1 LACPIEHIR
10 LIMSSLVKEPK
21 WSSCRVVPQK
31 LKPTKTDS
39 YYIKIMSKK
48 KSSQSNFGMIKV
60 ISIGSVSWDL

>member
-1 LACPIEHIR
+1 
-10 LIMSSLVKEPK
+10 
-21 WSSCRVVPQK
+21 